1 VRRLLLPLFALASGA
16 FALAPPSVEAACLA
30 PTITVQPTSG
40 ALGSGFAIHG
50 EDFGTDCNDVNPQ
63 PGEPPLGE
71 PAQSILLT
79 LVDAAGAEHAL
90 ATVDAADDY
99 TFDVD
104 AEVPDAAA
112 GAGRVEAMV
121 HDGFGATAPFA
132 VLGEGLADCSG
143 PTVHVEPRSGAP
155 GSAVTI
161 TGEAFGDACNDVNPQ
176 PGEPPLGNP
185 LQDIEVAFTD
195 AGHATFVLG
204 VVDAGPQYHWTLES
218 SVPGDAALGT
228 GSFGANIDIDV
239 FVGSATFE
247 VVGEPTVIPAEP
259 AFTG

>member
-16 FALAPPSVEAACLA
+16 VALAPPSVEAACLA

-40 ALGSGFAIHG
+40 APGAGFAIHG

-71 PAQSILLT
+71 PAQGILLT

-99 TFDVD
+99 TVDVD

-112 GAGRVEAMV
+112 GAGRVDAVVQEG
-121 HDGFGATAPFA
+121 GFGATAPFA
-132 VLGEGLADCSG
+132 VLGEGTEDCER
-143 PTVHVEPRSGAP
+143 PTLFVEPAAGPAGAP
-155 GSAVTI
+155 IEVR
-161 TGEAFGDACNDVNPQ
+161 GENFGTFCNDINPQ
-176 PGEPPLGNP
+176 PGDPPLGDP
-185 LQDIEVAFTD
+185 QHDVEIRFVAADGT
-195 AGHATFVLG
+195 TTVLG
-204 VVDAGPQYHWTLES
+204 VVDAGPGYRFTLDAT
-218 SVPGDAALGT
+218 VPADA
-228 GSFGANIDIDV
+228 V
-239 FVGSATFE
+239 VGSAAIEAGGSGAFDIAFE
-247 VVGEPTVIPAEP
+247 VTAGVIPAEP